1 MCSEP
6 GPAVRPQVLW
16 TEKAQQPQSD
26 PATLPPAELL
36 HPQPAPAHPPPSP
49 ECDRP
54 SAAELIS
61 KEALGKKVTVAFVL
75 LGKRRNYFK
84 KFPIEE
90 LNLEDRKLYPVEKAE
105 GFAFRCT
112 PHKARDPC
120 MVRET
125 MSCILPSEM
134 PGLQKCLGIRGCDEH
149 YDAAF
154 AEPLHRVPAT
164 SGLQPFAL
172 HAAYHVEVESGLRV
186 EALRFPSPMA
196 CGGPTLDAK
205 QLRAA
210 QQARLPGLPA
220 TGEFG
225 HDRRHNSQGV
235 RLLKPEEAQT
245 FAQTCSTNQTRRP
258 RGMVQQY
265 LANPLLVNGHK
276 CDFRVY
282 LYIPTSVP
290 LVAFYSSAW
299 YMKCGHQQFNLSS
312 TDPENVVTNTKV
324 HGKLREG
331 ANYSQLVLGP
341 KQVQDVL
348 GPKLGP
354 AHKDFVQ
361 VELDAKIKQKLGLL
375 MEVMESQA
383 EDLQTTGYEL
393 LGCDM
398 MLDADLNLWLIEVN
412 NSPELMPSLGARQKA
427 VDHILPAVV
436 KSQPEEPVE
445 SEGLQM
451 VCRKLPVLERHS
463 STQFVQA
470 VNTAIN
476 RMGSKFGLCD
486 LVDEEEEPDDVGPQ
500 KLGRLEILLA
510 TTPSQLNHL
519 AQNPNPK
526 RMMRRRS
533 LDLEAAEAWDQAIS
547 KRGLGETWRIGSDKL
562 PLRGDSKGSG
572 SPPGSPLGGPTMREL
587 DQDKLQ
593 ESSQTRASI
602 LDFEHLFVQYFVEV
616 TPLKQSKE
624 FSGTHREWLAQPK
637 ADAVVK
643 AWKEVLVEGL
653 LARKE
658 LILQHWP
665 ELQLNKESLYS
676 KLNKEL
682 LVQERILCR
691 WELGAANEDELA
703 GPKRRVLL
711 TLAPE
716 QVCHRLLWALG
727 DSIPAELGLKDCAAR
742 LQERFPQSRIR
753 CSDRPSSAMGVVG
766 QNWECQKLVG

>member
-1 MCSEP
+1 MKHLRIAFLLVFVAC
-6 GPAVRPQVLW
+6 GLWCVFVGTVLW

-90 LNLEDRKLYPVEKAE
+90 LNLEDRKLYPVEKAYKNAWE
-105 GFAFRCT
+105 SAGVTSIMSVEEATFVVSKQQTQHLLNLCT
-112 PHKARDPC
+112 EYPRHQ
-120 MVRET
+120 VFNH
-125 MSCILPSEM
+125 LPFTQPITLKSS
-134 PGLQKCLGIRGCDEH
+134 L
-149 YDAAF
+149 AF
-154 AEPLHRVPAT
+154 ALKRFVSRVPWR
-164 SGLQPFAL
+164 
-172 HAAYHVEVESGLRV
+172 VEVLRLMPSSFV
-186 EALRFPSPMA
+186 LRNKRD
-196 CGGPTLDAK
+196 CLDFRRQVSSAMWIHK
-205 QLRAA
+205 Q
-210 QQARLPGLPA
+210 
-220 TGEFG
+220 
-225 HDRRHNSQGV
+225 DRRHNSQGV

-324 HGKLREG
+324 HGKLRER

-436 KSQPEEPVE
+436 KSQPVA
-445 SEGLQM
+445 
-451 VCRKLPVLERHS
+451 K
-463 STQFVQA
+463 
-470 VNTAIN
+470 
-476 RMGSKFGLCD
+476 
-486 LVDEEEEPDDVGPQ
+486 VD
-500 KLGRLEILLA
+500 
-510 TTPSQLNHL
+510 
-519 AQNPNPK
+519 
-526 RMMRRRS
+526 
-533 LDLEAAEAWDQAIS
+533 
-547 KRGLGETWRIGSDKL
+547 
-562 PLRGDSKGSG
+562 
-572 SPPGSPLGGPTMREL
+572 
-587 DQDKLQ
+587 
-593 ESSQTRASI
+593 
-602 LDFEHLFVQYFVEV
+602 
-616 TPLKQSKE
+616 
-624 FSGTHREWLAQPK
+624 
-637 ADAVVK
+637 
-643 AWKEVLVEGL
+643 
-653 LARKE
+653 
-658 LILQHWP
+658 
-665 ELQLNKESLYS
+665 
-676 KLNKEL
+676 
-682 LVQERILCR
+682 
-691 WELGAANEDELA
+691 
-703 GPKRRVLL
+703 
-711 TLAPE
+711 
-716 QVCHRLLWALG
+716 
-727 DSIPAELGLKDCAAR
+727 
-742 LQERFPQSRIR
+742 
-753 CSDRPSSAMGVVG
+753 
-766 QNWECQKLVG
+766 